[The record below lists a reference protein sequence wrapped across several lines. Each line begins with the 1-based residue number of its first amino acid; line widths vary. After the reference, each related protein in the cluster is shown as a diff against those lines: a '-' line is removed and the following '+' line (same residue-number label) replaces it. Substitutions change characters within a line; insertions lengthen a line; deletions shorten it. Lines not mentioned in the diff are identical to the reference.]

1 MLQRVEHPSA
11 SCGQPSSFAIWLQV
25 HLHPLPR
32 TRYRS
37 GDDCAQDDRWRE
49 DKKVSDA
56 TLTGDQRRTP
66 RCPRQSQS
74 AGGLEDETIASSF
87 CANSQN
93 IEGSR

>member
-56 TLTGDQRRTP
+56 TLTGDQFREVQKRR
-66 RCPRQSQS
+66 S
-74 AGGLEDETIASSF
+74 ARRLAAHRKISAAESVACGLED
-87 CANSQN
+87 
-93 IEGSR
+93 